1 MNLKIILLLLIAVN
15 AEDYILP
22 MPKLTEKAQE
32 FDSKIPTTEIAPG
45 VKIPMMGLGTWL
57 YNDTTAYDSSL
68 KALNMGYTLIDT
80 AWDYHN
86 GKGIAKAIKE
96 SGRARSSFFITT
108 KVEGGHSF
116 AVTLS

>member
-1 MNLKIILLLLIAVN
+1 
-15 AEDYILP
+15 
-22 MPKLTEKAQE
+22 
-32 FDSKIPTTEIAPG
+32 
-45 VKIPMMGLGTWL
+45 
-57 YNDTTAYDSSL
+57 
-68 KALNMGYTLIDT
+68 MGYTLIDT